1 MKKAFELALYAAQKW
16 KRLFIYLIPTD
27 MPRICGYS
35 LSFSFSCTAHLSFS
49 LSLFVPLSYN
59 PHNEKVS
66 YRNYQILINASAT
79 AGAMLQPQIRVTQL
93 CASVCVSVEKPTAS

>member
-1 MKKAFELALYAAQKW
+1 
-16 KRLFIYLIPTD
+16 

-35 LSFSFSCTAHLSFS
+35 LFLHLLHCLSPS
-49 LSLFVPLSYN
+49 RSLCLSLFVPLSYN

-79 AGAMLQPQIRVTQL
+79 AGARLQPQIRATQL
-93 CASVCVSVEKPTAS
+93 CASMCVCVEKPTAS

>member
-1 MKKAFELALYAAQKW
+1 
-16 KRLFIYLIPTD
+16 

-35 LSFSFSCTAHLSFS
+35 LFLHFLHCLSPPPF
-49 LSLFVPLSYN
+49 LSLCVFVPLSYN

-79 AGAMLQPQIRVTQL
+79 AGAMLQPQIRATQL
-93 CASVCVSVEKPTAS
+93 YASMCVRVEKPTAS

>member
-1 MKKAFELALYAAQKW
+1 
-16 KRLFIYLIPTD
+16 

-35 LSFSFSCTAHLSFS
+35 LFLHFLHCLSPPPS
-49 LSLFVPLSYN
+49 LSLSLCVFVPLSYN

-79 AGAMLQPQIRVTQL
+79 AGAMLQPQIRATQL
-93 CASVCVSVEKPTAS
+93 YASMCVRVEKPTAS